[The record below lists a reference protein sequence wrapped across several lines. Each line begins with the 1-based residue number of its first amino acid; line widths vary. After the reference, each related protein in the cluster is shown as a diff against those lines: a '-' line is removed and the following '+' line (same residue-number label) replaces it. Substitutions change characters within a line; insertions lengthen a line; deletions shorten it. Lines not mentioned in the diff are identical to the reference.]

1 MSAARKPSRP
11 PLWKPFRQRNPRVVG
26 VVCLA
31 VLIGLVA
38 VAMKLD
44 DLAALTAAGSYR
56 AAFRDASGLAPGNE
70 VRVAGVRIG
79 KVTGVELAGARA
91 GRSGQPY
98 VRVRFRV
105 DEDGIRLGRET
116 GASIRIKTVLGQ
128 KYLAL
133 EPKGP
138 GRLADGAQIPLER
151 TASPF
156 DVVEAVTGLAGTL
169 DQIDSQQLATAFTTI
184 ADTFADTPASVRT
197 SLDGLS
203 RLSKSVSDR
212 DAQLRELLSR
222 ARSVTAVLAS
232 RDEEFRKLVADGN
245 LLLAEVSRRRDAI
258 HDLLVGT
265 DSLSTQ
271 LSGLVTDN
279 RAQLEPALR
288 ELRGVVAILQRNR
301 TNLEQTITRMGPF
314 VNAFANV
321 TGNGRWFDSY
331 VAGLVQP
338 FVPQV
343 PS

>member
-1 MSAARKPSRP
+1 MRP
-11 PLWKPFRQRNPRVVG
+11 PLWTPFRQRNPRVVG
-26 VVCLA
+26 A
-31 VLIGLVA
+31 VSLTVLVA
-38 VAMKLD
+38 MVVVAMNLD
-44 DLAALTAAGSYR
+44 ALAGLTAAGSYR
-56 AAFRDASGLAPGNE
+56 AAFRDASGLVPGNE
-70 VRVAGVRIG
+70 VRVAGVRVG
-79 KVTGVELAGARA
+79 KVTAVELAGARA
-91 GRSGQPY
+91 GRSATPY
-98 VRVRFRV
+98 VRVRFRL
-105 DEDGIRLGRET
+105 DDDGVRLGRET
-116 GASIRIKTVLGQ
+116 AASIRIKTVLGQ

-133 EPKGP
+133 EPRGP
-138 GRLADGAQIPLER
+138 GRLADDAQIPLER

-156 DVVEAVTGLAGTL
+156 DVVEAVTGLAGTF
-169 DQIDSQQLATAFTTI
+169 DAIDSQQLATAFTTI

-203 RLSKSVSDR
+203 RLSKTVSDR

-222 ARSVTAVLAS
+222 AHSVTGILAD
-232 RDEEFRKLVADGN
+232 RDEEFRKLVSDGA

-271 LSGLVTDN
+271 LSGLIADN

-338 FVPQV
+338 FVPGGA
-343 PS
+343 S

>member
-1 MSAARKPSRP
+1 MRP
-11 PLWKPFRQRNPRVVG
+11 PLWTPFRQRNPRVVG
-26 VVCLA
+26 A
-31 VLIGLVA
+31 VSLMVLVA
-38 VAMKLD
+38 MVVVAMNLD
-44 DLAALTAAGSYR
+44 ALAGLTAAGSYR

-70 VRVAGVRIG
+70 VRVAGVRVG
-79 KVTGVELAGARA
+79 KVTAVELAGARA
-91 GRSGQPY
+91 GRSATPY
-98 VRVRFRV
+98 VRVHFRM
-105 DEDGIRLGRET
+105 DDDGVRLGRET
-116 GASIRIKTVLGQ
+116 AASIRIKTVLGQ
-128 KYLAL
+128 KYLSL

-138 GRLADGAQIPLER
+138 GRLADDAQIPLER

-156 DVVEAVTGLAGTL
+156 DVVEAVTGLAGTF
-169 DQIDSQQLATAFTTI
+169 DAIDSEQLAAAFTTI

-197 SLDGLS
+197 SLSGLS
-203 RLSKSVSDR
+203 RLSKTVADR

-222 ARSVTAVLAS
+222 AHSVTGILAD
-232 RDEEFRKLVADGN
+232 RDEEFRKLVSDGA
-245 LLLAEVSRRRDAI
+245 LLLAEVSKRRDAI

-271 LSGLVTDN
+271 LSGLIADN

-338 FVPQV
+338 FGPGGAA
-343 PS
+343 